1 MLFQISYIL
10 CFLLYSGVVGDS
22 EREGVIPNSFK
33 HIFSHIARSKNTQFL
48 VCASYLEIYQ
58 ENVRDLLSPDPKR
71 KLEVR
76 ERNDTGVYVKVS
88 VMFYFT
94 FYFIVV

>member
-1 MLFQISYIL
+1 MKLFMFNYNL
-10 CFLLYSGVVGDS
+10 CSLFYSGVVGDS
-22 EREGVIPNSFK
+22 EREGVIPNSIK

-88 VMFYFT
+88 IIIHFISFFY
-94 FYFIVV
+94 